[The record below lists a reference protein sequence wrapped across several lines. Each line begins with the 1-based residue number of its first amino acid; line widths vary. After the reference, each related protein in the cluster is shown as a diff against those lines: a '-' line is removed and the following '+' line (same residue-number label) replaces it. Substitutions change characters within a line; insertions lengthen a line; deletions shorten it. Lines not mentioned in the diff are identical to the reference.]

1 MPTALEEG
9 RYHSKGLRLQCQL
22 HCGSATGLP
31 APSAWASAASSS
43 AVITRVKCSR
53 NSGPYS
59 RQVATGDFTSAC
71 PTGKNIS
78 DGLRH
83 TWTIQFAAAH
93 SSATTAK
100 TAAIRAQPGIDWN
113 RRYARLTRLAL
124 ERTRAGRAR
133 VRFMILGYPIRVE
146 SLQRGFH
153 ARERRQHGQARRGPE
168 AGD

>member
-1 MPTALEEG
+1 
-9 RYHSKGLRLQCQL
+9 
-22 HCGSATGLP
+22 
-31 APSAWASAASSS
+31 
-43 AVITRVKCSR
+43 
-53 NSGPYS
+53 
-59 RQVATGDFTSAC
+59 TSAC

-168 AGD
+168 AGDLRRRSAAARDRRGHGRGRSREAPGGAGR